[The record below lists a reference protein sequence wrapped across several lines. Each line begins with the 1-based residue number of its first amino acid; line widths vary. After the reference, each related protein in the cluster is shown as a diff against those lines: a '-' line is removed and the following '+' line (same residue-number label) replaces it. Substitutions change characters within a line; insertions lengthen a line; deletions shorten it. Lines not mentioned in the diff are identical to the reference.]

1 MSMEAVMN
9 GSAAGSAAP
18 VSVGG
23 ALPLA
28 MLGED
33 ETAKVVK
40 VKGGSELKKHLSDL
54 GLVEGA
60 EVKVISR
67 VSGDVIVNVKGA
79 RLALNRTMSSHVM
92 VSL

>member
-9 GSAAGSAAP
+9 GSTVSTAAP

-40 VKGGSELKKHLSDL
+40 VKGGAELKKHLSDL

-60 EVKVISR
+60 DVTVVSR

>member
-1 MSMEAVMN
+1 MAAEAAMSAD
-9 GSAAGSAAP
+9 AA
-18 VSVGG
+18 SVGAPATVSG

-33 ETAKVVK
+33 EHAAVSKA
-40 VKGGSELKKHLSDL
+40 ELRKHLADL

-60 EVKVISR
+60 DVKVISR
-67 VSGDVIVNVKGA
+67 VNGDVIVDVKGA
-79 RLALNRTMSSHVM
+79 RLALNRTMASHVM

>member
-1 MSMEAVMN
+1 MSIEATMN
-9 GSAAGSAAP
+9 GTAAAAAAP
-18 VSVGG
+18 VSVAG

-40 VKGGSELKKHLSDL
+40 VKGSAELRKHLADL

-60 EVKVISR
+60 EVRVISR

-92 VSL
+92 VTL

>member
-1 MSMEAVMN
+1 MSEEAIMS
-9 GSAAGSAAP
+9 GAAVNTGAP
-18 VSVGG
+18 VSRVG

-33 ETAKVVK
+33 ESACVVK
-40 VKGGSELKKHLSDL
+40 VKGGTELRKHLSDL

-60 EVKVISR
+60 EVKVVSR
-67 VSGDVIVNVKGA
+67 VDGYVIVNVKGA
-79 RLALNRTMSSHVM
+79 RLALNRTMSSHIM

>member
-1 MSMEAVMN
+1 MAAEAAMSAD
-9 GSAAGSAAP
+9 AA
-18 VSVGG
+18 SVGAPATVSG

-33 ETAKVVK
+33 EHAAVSKVR
-40 VKGGSELKKHLSDL
+40 GGAELRKHLAEL

-60 EVKVISR
+60 DVKVISR
-67 VSGDVIVNVKGA
+67 VNGDVIVDVKGA
-79 RLALNRTMSSHVM
+79 RLALNRTMASHVM

>member
-1 MSMEAVMN
+1 MAMEAAMD
-9 GSAAGSAAP
+9 GTAADATAHVA
-18 VSVGG
+18 VSG

-33 ETAKVVK
+33 ETATVVK
-40 VKGGSELKKHLSDL
+40 VKGGAELRKHLSDL

-67 VSGDVIVNVKGA
+67 VSGDCIVNVKGA

-92 VSL
+92 VTL

>member
-1 MSMEAVMN
+1 MALEGVMQGVVGN
-9 GSAAGSAAP
+9 TAAP
-18 VSVGG
+18 VSVSG
-23 ALPLA
+23 ALPLS

-33 ETAKVVK
+33 ETAVVFK
-40 VKGGSELKKHLSDL
+40 VKGSSELKKHLSDL

-79 RLALNRTMSSHVM
+79 RLALNRTMSSHIM
-92 VSL
+92 VAL